1 MIDVSG
7 FSNLKFNG
15 KDKDLTVSYNI
26 SYNTLI
32 NKEVDDFFYFFGG
45 GLPGIKGYTFF
56 DPILQG
62 TDLILLTNQIRF
74 PIIDKKILGYQHFI
88 LMQSHLVLLINLREL
103 IMHQ

>member
-1 MIDVSG
+1 MVDVSG

-15 KDKDLTVSYNI
+15 KDKNLTVSYNI
-26 SYNTLI
+26 NYNTLI

-74 PIIDKKILGYQHFI
+74 PIMDKKNIGIPTFY
-88 LMQSHLVLLINLREL
+88 IN
-103 IMHQ
+103 